1 MHIGWSTM
9 NTPLDPTPIELAKAL
24 EERGF
29 ESLWMGEHSHIPC
42 SRKTPWPAGD
52 GLPEPYKQISDPY
65 ISLAAAA
72 AVTTRLKVG
81 TGIALLNQRNIF
93 VQAKTIA
100 TLDRL
105 SGGRLL
111 IGGGIGW
118 NEEEFENTS
127 PHPWKKR
134 YTLLRETVEA
144 MRALWRDEEAEYHGK
159 LVDFDAVWSGA
170 IPSRPEGPPILL
182 GVSGPLGVEQ
192 AAAWADGWM
201 PPDIALENLELA
213 ISGFRAQLVEHGR
226 DPGSVP
232 ISLQAMNTPDL
243 DRLRE
248 LQDLGIERVIV
259 GVAMDNWGQPEK
271 VLPMMDEIAKFI
283 PQVR

>member
-9 NTPLDPTPIELAKAL
+9 NTPLDPTPMELARAL

-29 ESLWMGEHSHIPC
+29 ESLWTGEHSHIPC
-42 SRKTPWPAGD
+42 ARKTPWPAGE

-65 ISLAAAA
+65 VSLTAAA

-111 IGGGIGW
+111 VGASVGW
-118 NEEEFENTS
+118 NQEEFENTS

-134 YTLLRETVEA
+134 YSLLRETVA
-144 MRALWRDEEAEYHGK
+144 ATRALWRDEEAEFHGK
-159 LVDFDAVWSGA
+159 LVDFDPVWSGA
-170 IPSRPEGPPILL
+170 IPSEPPGPPILL
-182 GVSGPLGVEQ
+182 GVSGPLGVKH
-192 AAAWADGWM
+192 AAEWADGWM
-201 PPDIALENLELA
+201 PPDIALEDLEGSVA
-213 ISGFRAQLVEHGR
+213 SFRAQLVENGR
-226 DPGSVP
+226 DPAGVP
-232 ISLQAMNTPDL
+232 ITLQALNTPDL

-248 LQDLGIERVIV
+248 YRDLGLERVII
-259 GVAMDNWGQPEK
+259 GVAMDMWNEPER
-271 VLPMMDEIAKFI
+271 VMPLMDEFAEYI
-283 PQVR
+283 PHLS